1 MCAGAGTLRQGWQCS
16 SEMTAGQ
23 LYSDF
28 RLRLSCFRE
37 ISKWVGGANHAERG
51 GPLGGGSK
59 NFLTHINLSE
69 HVSS

>member
-1 MCAGAGTLRQGWQCS
+1 MCWRGHAASGMAVLVGDDSGATLLTG
-16 SEMTAGQ
+16 
-23 LYSDF
+23 F

-37 ISKWVGGANHAERG
+37 TSKWVGGANHVEM
-51 GPLGGGSK
+51 GGSK